1 MNEQSENMTD
11 KELEVKVYQLGN
23 EIMELCDEMEQK
35 GLDDDIAIAE
45 AGLEQAIK
53 DIEDACT
60 EFDKKMEQIEK
71 EFARC
76 TFVQKPAVRI
86 AADAARLRV
95 LSRVPI

>member
-1 MNEQSENMTD
+1 MNEQSKNMTD
-11 KELEVKVYQLGN
+11 KELEAKVEQLGN

-45 AGLEQAIK
+45 TGLEQAIK

-71 EFARC
+71 EFAE
-76 TFVQKPAVRI
+76 
-86 AADAARLRV
+86 DAEK
-95 LSRVPI
+95 